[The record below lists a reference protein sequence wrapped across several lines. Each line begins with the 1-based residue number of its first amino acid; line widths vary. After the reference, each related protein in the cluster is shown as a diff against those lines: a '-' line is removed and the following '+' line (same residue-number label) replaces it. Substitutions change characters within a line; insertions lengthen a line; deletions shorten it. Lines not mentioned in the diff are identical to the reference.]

1 MYTINAYIHTYIYI
15 SLARDV
21 RYVCVYV
28 CTHISLIVD
37 QFVTREEKKKKVT
50 GSICLNRFTVA
61 SIDILTIAR
70 EKRRLFTEIIVT
82 IHVRTSYKTLVK
94 HSST

>member
-1 MYTINAYIHTYIYI
+1 MHIYI
-15 SLARDV
+15 CTYTFRWLEMDDM
-21 RYVCVYV
+21 YICMCVHIY
-28 CTHISLIVD
+28 ISLIVD
-37 QFVTREEKKKKVT
+37 QFVTREEKEKVT

-70 EKRRLFTEIIVT
+70 EKRRLFMEIIVT